1 MPRCAEVCRG
11 VSPTSPPSPGEGRR
25 CCSRGSTRS
34 KSGRRS
40 PTTRLRHVHDASTTS
55 PAGRKDGGARRG
67 RHGRHAQPGRPGA
80 AAAAQGGAAG
90 AGEAAGARRDAWAAR
105 TNRSEPCPHPR
116 PGPLLSAQAREEKR
130 WNGAMQGLAEQVAAS
145 ADESKRFEPL
155 LERPRSWRR
164 SLEIGRDRP
173 RIGSTCCSSSRSWRR
188 RQDSGRLPSSTGGSC
203 RRPAPRSTEIDR
215 GHPRSREVNR
225 GRERSTEVAR
235 GDTRAHGVQAASPD
249 EPHEIMD
256 LATTLGKM
264 GRVREIDELQRL
276 AGTAAAP
283 RAWRDPSIT
292 EPTAGRGVGSRSAL
306 SPTRTTRSCSSTPAG
321 TSPTAGWTRRGVRLS
336 APRRRRGRGARAA
349 EACSEPPPEPLPE
362 PVPLGR
368 AAHRRVRAVEARQRD
383 TRLEAQRAVP
393 LLVRGPH
400 ARHAARQE
408 RRRRGAAPA
417 TACTRTVPPLP

>member
-1 MPRCAEVCRG
+1 MCRG
-11 VSPTSPPSPGEGRR
+11 VPRCEPDVATVARRGTEVLQSRLDKVKKWAALAHDTSATCPRRVHDVPRRSKRRRRSSRPPRAPRPTWTTRRCGSGSRRRGRCGRGSRRATRRVGGPHRPFRALPPPSPGSSSL
-25 CCSRGSTRS
+25 CS
-34 KSGRRS
+34 
-40 PTTRLRHVHDASTTS
+40 
-55 PAGRKDGGARRG
+55 GARREEVERRDAGLGGAG
-67 RHGRHAQPGRPGA
+67 RGERGRVEAVRA
-80 AAAAQGGAAG
+80 AARAAAELEEITRDWSRSAENRLDLLLEL
-90 AGEAAGARRDAWAAR
+90 AELEEAAGQWEAALEHRRELQANR
-105 TNRSEPCPHPR
+105 T
-116 PGPLLSAQAREEKR
+116 
-130 WNGAMQGLAEQVAAS
+130 
-145 ADESKRFEPL
+145 
-155 LERPRSWRR
+155 
-164 SLEIGRDRP
+164 EINRDRP
-173 RIGSTCCSSSRSWRR
+173 R
-188 RQDSGRLPSSTGGSC
+188 
-203 RRPAPRSTEIDR
+203 STEATR
-215 GHPRSREVNR
+215 GHV
-225 GRERSTEVAR
+225 RSTEVAR

-276 AGTAAAP
+276 AGSAAAP

-306 SPTRTTRSCSSTPAG
+306 SPTRKTRSCSSTPAD
-321 TSPTAGWTRRGVRLS
+321 TLPTAGWTRRGVRLS

-349 EACSEPPPEPLPE
+349 QACSEPPPEPLPE

-393 LLVRGPH
+393 LLVLGPH